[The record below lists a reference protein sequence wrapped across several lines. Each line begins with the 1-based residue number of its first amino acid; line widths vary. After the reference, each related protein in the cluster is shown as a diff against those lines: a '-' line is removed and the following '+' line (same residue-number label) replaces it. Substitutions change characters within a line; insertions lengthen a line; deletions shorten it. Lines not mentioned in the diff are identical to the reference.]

1 MDIYGAELGPGVGEA
16 ALAQLGERRALSLK
30 VPSSIRGVSN
40 F

>member
-30 VPSSIRGVSN
+30 VPGSIRGVSN